1 MSLGEDGCWSRAGR
15 RGYRGSHVGNVGGA
29 RVERKEGSI
38 SCEGNRTQGFLGA
51 PHGVLAG
58 SAGCSGGREL
68 RGGGGA
74 LQELKLISEALAGG
88 PCRGLRNEWSLHR
101 IPGDR
106 EAA

>member
-1 MSLGEDGCWSRAGR
+1 MLGALGR
-15 RGYRGSHVGNVGGA
+15 R
-29 RVERKEGSI
+29 ERKEASAVRVTGHRGSWEPPWGP
-38 SCEGNRTQGFLGA
+38 CRKC
-51 PHGVLAG
+51 GVL
-58 SAGCSGGREL
+58 GRPGAA
-68 RGGGGA
+68 GGGGA